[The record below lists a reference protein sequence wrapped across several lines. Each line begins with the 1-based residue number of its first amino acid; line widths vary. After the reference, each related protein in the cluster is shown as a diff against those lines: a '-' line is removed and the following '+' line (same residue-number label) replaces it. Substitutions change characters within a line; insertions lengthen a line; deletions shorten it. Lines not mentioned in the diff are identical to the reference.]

1 MIERKALVS
10 KLIARIDITNAS
22 INIKFHQTQMYEGSK
37 LKLSLAI
44 PTNKAIPIPNS
55 STPSPKRIIGLVF

>member
-10 KLIARIDITNAS
+10 KLIARIDITNTS
-22 INIKFHQTQMYEGSK
+22 INIKFHKTQMYEGSK

-44 PTNKAIPIPNS
+44 PINKTILIPNS
-55 STPSPKRIIGLVF
+55 STPLPKPIIGLVF